1 MNKTERNSAHEL
13 LRIIAMFMI
22 VWYHLML
29 YYLNMTTHDGSL
41 DYIYEALL
49 PTLHIGVILFVLISG
64 YYGIKASISGFLKL
78 FMITLIYYLPLELVR
93 CIHHHGDVIS
103 TLQFITNTPYWYVRT
118 YLFLYIISP
127 ILNKYIATSDRRRV
141 NLMTLFLGAIAVYF
155 GSTHGDPSLAD
166 GKNIVNFIFLY
177 FLGNGIAYYKE
188 RWMKVSNWTL
198 VSTWL
203 ILNSSIFIN
212 LLLAGKDST
221 LGELVWNLSFPYCSP
236 LLIINALLLFVWIS
250 KHQFYSKVVNYIA
263 TSMFAVY
270 LIHCQPAIHKY
281 AVLPL
286 CEWAAKYPPHAFVIA
301 FAVSAGIMVV
311 CVLLDKLLKPVWV
324 IERKCSNYIQDLI
337 CERYYD
343 E

>member
-1 MNKTERNSAHEL
+1 MTDSKRNSAHEL

-29 YYLNMTTHDGSL
+29 YYLNMITHDGSL

-64 YYGIKASISGFLKL
+64 YYGIKASLSGFLKL
-78 FMITLIYYLPLELVR
+78 FLVTMIYYLPIELFR
-93 CIHHHGDVIS
+93 SIYHHGDIIS

-127 ILNKYIATSDRRRV
+127 ILNKYIVSSDRRSV
-141 NLMTLFLGAIAVYF
+141 DIMTIILGIIAIYF
-155 GSTHGDPSLAD
+155 GSTNGDPSLVD
-166 GKNIVNFIFLY
+166 GKNVVNFAFLY

-203 ILNSSIFIN
+203 MLNVFIFVS
-212 LLLAGKDST
+212 LLLVGKDSA
-221 LGELVWNLSFPYCSP
+221 LGDLIWNISFPYCSP
-236 LLIINALLLFVWIS
+236 LLIINALLLFIGIS
-250 KHQFYSKVVNYIA
+250 KYQFYSKVINYIA

-270 LIHCQPAIHKY
+270 LIHCQTAVHKY
-281 AVLPL
+281 LILPL
-286 CEWAAKYPPHAFVIA
+286 CEEIANYPPHV
-301 FAVSAGIMVV
+301 FAILFAASIGVV
-311 CVLLDKLLKPVWV
+311 AICVLVDKLLNPLWQ
-324 IERKCSNYIQDLI
+324 IEHKCSNYIQDSI
-337 CERYYD
+337 CKRI
-343 E
+343 